1 MKTSR
6 FVAFGRVASTF
17 YVSSVSLLGGL
28 FVAIAAACLSP
39 MVEAMFARYSA
50 LTVLLIAALTL
61 CLPFFLASLLFGFL
75 ARCPWCGQPFVQI
88 SLLRDQRKPTNL
100 ESLKRCVRTAA
111 GLECRC
117 LACNSDALKRPILPR
132 SE

>member
-1 MKTSR
+1 MKPSR

-17 YVSSVSLLGGL
+17 YVSSVSLLVGL
-28 FVAIAAACLSP
+28 FVAIAAACVSP
-39 MVEAMFARYSA
+39 MVEQVFARYSV
-50 LTVLLIAALTL
+50 LSVLLVAALTL

-75 ARCPWCGQPFVQI
+75 GRCPSCGQPFVQF
-88 SLLRDQRKPTNL
+88 SFLPDQRKPTNL
-100 ESLKRCVRTAA
+100 QSLVRCARTAA

-117 LACNSDALKRPILPR
+117 LACSTDALKRPILPT